1 MDRLDEIFGD
11 CDGPL
16 AALPVSES
24 QRLSGAINHSMGV
37 HGVHDVKSLRADAET
52 ACEGIYGLISDT
64 ERKQIVNEALDQ
76 CISAAF

>member
-24 QRLSGAINHSMGV
+24 QRLSDAINHSMGV

-52 ACEGIYGLISDT
+52 ACERIYGLISDT